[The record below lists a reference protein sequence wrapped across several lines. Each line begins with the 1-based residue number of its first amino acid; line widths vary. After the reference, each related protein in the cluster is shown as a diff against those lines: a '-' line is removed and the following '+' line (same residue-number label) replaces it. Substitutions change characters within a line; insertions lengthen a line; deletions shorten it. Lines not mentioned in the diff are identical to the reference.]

1 MMLLTAASG
10 RSFTGSGVARNSST
24 ISPSIRFCFR
34 AAATTISVPLSCLA
48 RSIACESQSSIPQDR
63 RTLIRAT
70 PSTPKRTILGD
81 GRAKSPRPAVSN
93 AVACATLSKDGRAR
107 HHEIRARRSRS
118 SSTMTRPTYRKR
130 SRHGIPALT
139 PRPKFSLCATLKPA
153 DSRGIWLEYF
163 LLCPCKALA
172 SRLRL

>member
-1 MMLLTAASG
+1 MVWNIVKVRAAIRTYDIDQSSNRAVDLYTDMMLLTAASG

-107 HHEIRARRSRS
+107 HHDIRTAIEIILDNDSAHISKETPARYSC
-118 SSTMTRPTYRKR
+118 TDP
-130 SRHGIPALT
+130 
-139 PRPKFSLCATLKPA
+139 
-153 DSRGIWLEYF
+153 
-163 LLCPCKALA
+163 
-172 SRLRL
+172 